1 VSVGIEEFGKYILLE
16 KIASGGMAEVYLAKS
31 TANSGISKF
40 IAIKRILPQFSENPE
55 FIEMFKEEAKIAA
68 NLNHGNVVSIF
79 EFGVERSQF
88 FLVMEYV
95 EGQNL
100 RQVLNHLKK
109 KQKYF
114 SIDQIVYSIK
124 EVAAGLDHAHRCLD
138 GATGRPLNIT
148 HRDMSPQN
156 IMMSFEGEV
165 KIVDFG
171 IAKAESQMEHTRA
184 GTIKGKFGYMSPEQA
199 EGQPTDLRT
208 DIFSLGIIL
217 WELLANDRLFVSNS
231 ELGTLKKIRECQI
244 PPLRKLNPSVLPEL
258 ERICN
263 KALAKD
269 KSLRYQ
275 TAAAFHRDL
284 NRFLNTQYPEFSPH
298 DFSVFMKS
306 AFSEMFIENRK
317 KLIDYAKIQGMSF
330 GSDQP
335 NTVTISTVDDA
346 SITQRDADADAA
358 NELFDNADFQS
369 ESQLSGDSS
378 QVDLSDLKTKDVL
391 KRPMAPV
398 SKNTANFVRPGAISA
413 GTMTNTRTS
422 TTRNRRPQQN
432 KKPMAAAPM
441 AFGVA
446 VLAIGGLGLWLS
458 FNNKL
463 SSEPVVTNIREEA
476 PPQVVAQVPSTTQQA
491 SPSQPE
497 QTQTTLNGSV
507 EAASTNP
514 VQPYVVIVESNPSGA
529 RVYMDG
535 KDTGMIT
542 PLRTTV
548 DSGKDFTV
556 TLRLAGYQVFEKKDR
571 ADTNGMQVKAVLSV
585 LPKMGYLN
593 LDLVNAGR
601 NPIVTI
607 NGQRLNDKPPLRNY
621 PVLANTTIRVEAHN
635 PFTGLSDEHVF
646 KVKPNE
652 RTQVRL
658 ILSSKRKPANKRK

>member
-378 QVDLSDLKTKDVL
+378 KVDLSDLKTKDVL

-601 NPIVTI
+601 NPVVTI